1 MRGRKKGNRKICWHT
16 HIYMNYTFA
25 YMLDKLLLTFSLVRN
40 DFILGMQ
47 HLLHLLMQCPIL
59 EDDSRYID
67 ISSSQ
72 PLVKSSQALESTN
85 SLKAVDSAGE

>member
-1 MRGRKKGNRKICWHT
+1 
-16 HIYMNYTFA
+16 MNYTFA

>member
-1 MRGRKKGNRKICWHT
+1 
-16 HIYMNYTFA
+16 MNYTFA

-59 EDDSRYID
+59 EDESRHID
-67 ISSSQ
+67 ISSSP

>member
-1 MRGRKKGNRKICWHT
+1 MRGRKKKGNRKICWHT

-67 ISSSQ
+67 ISSSP
-72 PLVKSSQALESTN
+72 PLVKSS
-85 SLKAVDSAGE
+85 

>member
-1 MRGRKKGNRKICWHT
+1 
-16 HIYMNYTFA
+16 MNYTFA

-40 DFILGMQ
+40 DFILGWQ

-67 ISSSQ
+67 ISSSP
-72 PLVKSSQALESTN
+72 PLVKFSQALESTN